1 MHLNLLI
8 FVVTLFAAIIF
19 LFRLFRTNKT
29 SKKQPKVSEKVSA
42 NDALI
47 KDGML
52 HLMAALLLLSK
63 NNIDN
68 KIEFG
73 KAMISKNFGEEKA
86 QLMIQKLKLL
96 MDEDTN
102 VEDTCRSLRL
112 STSYLMRENLTQLLF
127 RFACSDGEIS
137 TKELVLLQLI
147 SNQLAITERD
157 YGRIKRLYIKAKL
170 TDFALL
176 GIEPTSDKRKV
187 KAAYRKLAK
196 MYHPDKLINATEQE
210 KKESSA
216 RFRKIQEAYNRI
228 QKS

>member
-19 LFRLFRTNKT
+19 LFRLFRTTKK

-42 NDALI
+42 HDALI